1 MNRVPRLLR
10 AAAHELW
17 LPALLV
23 AVLWAV
29 SVRHHS
35 FFLPS
40 LPRILRAFKELWL
53 FDRLGSDALP
63 SVLNLLAGL
72 LLAALTG
79 IALGLLLGRAG
90 RLYDATRPVLEFL
103 RAVPGIALVPVALV
117 LLGTGDGMKAALIA
131 YGTVWPILLG
141 TVDGVRSLDP
151 TVEAMADSYRL
162 PRGHR
167 LLRVVLPGAA
177 PQILAG
183 ARVSVALGVVLIVA
197 SEYTASTHGIGY
209 LQLQSQ
215 RTFDIPEMWASLL
228 LLGILGYASNLA
240 FRALE
245 SRLLRWYTGQR
256 AAGQGDTPS

>member
-1 MNRVPRLLR
+1 MNRALRLLK

-23 AVLWAV
+23 AAV
-29 SVRHHS
+29 WLVTVRRHS
-35 FFLPS
+35 FFFPPLPD
-40 LPRILRAFKELWL
+40 ILRAFRELWL

-63 SVLNLLAGL
+63 SVLNLIAGL
-72 LLAALTG
+72 LLAAVLG
-79 IALGLLLGRAG
+79 IGLGLLLGLAG
-90 RLYDATRPVLEFL
+90 RLYDAARPVLEFL

-131 YGTVWPILLG
+131 YGTVWPVLLG

-151 TVEAMADSYRL
+151 TVVAMADSYRL
-162 PRGHR
+162 PRGQR

-183 ARVSVALGVVLIVA
+183 ARVSVALGVVLIIA

-228 LLGILGYASNLA
+228 LLGLLGYASNLA

-245 SRLLRWYTGQR
+245 LRLLRWYTGQR
-256 AAGQGDTPS
+256 AAGQGDSPS

>member
-1 MNRVPRLLR
+1 M
-10 AAAHELW
+10 
-17 LPALLV
+17 
-23 AVLWAV
+23 
-29 SVRHHS
+29 
-35 FFLPS
+35 
-40 LPRILRAFKELWL
+40 WL

-63 SVLNLLAGL
+63 SVLNLFAGL
-72 LLAALTG
+72 LLATVAG
-79 IALGLLLGRAG
+79 IGLGLLLGRAG
-90 RLYDATRPVLEFL
+90 RLYDAARPVLEFL

-162 PRGHR
+162 PRGTR

-183 ARVSVALGVVLIVA
+183 ARVSVALGVVLIIA

-256 AAGQGDTPS
+256 AAGNGDLPS

>member
-23 AVLWAV
+23 AVLWVV

-40 LPRILRAFKELWL
+40 LLRILRAFKELWL

-72 LLAALTG
+72 LLAGLLG

-103 RAVPGIALVPVALV
+103 RAVPGIALVPVAL
-117 LLGTGDGMKAALIA
+117 
-131 YGTVWPILLG
+131 
-141 TVDGVRSLDP
+141 
-151 TVEAMADSYRL
+151 
-162 PRGHR
+162 
-167 LLRVVLPGAA
+167 VLPGAA

-215 RTFDIPEMWASLL
+215 RTFDITEMWASLL